1 MCSELLAEMHGI
13 PKGLLFSIYYP
24 IIAVIG
30 IPANLVVIVIL
41 SQRTCG
47 LSGCI
52 TYYLIS
58 MAVTDLLVIVTA
70 VLLNRIA
77 GIYFPLSFLSITPLC
92 SLRSALIY
100 ASIDSSVWLTVTFT
114 FDRFVAISCLKLK
127 IRYCTKM
134 MAAQVIGIVSA
145 LSCVKNAFL
154 YFVYEPVYIINNIPW
169 FCSAKLIFYTSPAW
183 AAYDWMRSIVTPSL
197 PFILIIL
204 LNALTVRHVLAA
216 NRARRRVRGQNNGEH
231 QSDLEVEK
239 RRKSIVLLFAISCNF
254 ILLYLLFMV
263 TILYVRIA
271 DVTYFSGSDSSES
284 TFVLEEYGFMLQLL
298 SSCINPFIY
307 AGVQAKFRAE
317 LINGVKYP
325 WRLLHKSLKL

>member
-1 MCSELLAEMHGI
+1 MHGI

-24 IIAVIG
+24 FLAVIG
-30 IPANLVVIVIL
+30 IPANLVVIIIL
-41 SQRTCG
+41 ARKTCG

-52 TYYLIS
+52 TYYLVA
-58 MAVTDLLVIVTA
+58 MATTDLLVIVTA
-70 VLLNRIA
+70 VVLNRIA
-77 GIYFPLSFLSITPLC
+77 GIYSPLSFLSITPLC
-92 SLRSALIY
+92 SLRSVFIY

-114 FDRFVAISCLKLK
+114 FDRYVAISCQKLK

-134 MAAQVIGIVSA
+134 VAACVIGIVSI
-145 LSCVKNAFL
+145 LSCIKNAFL
-154 YFVYEPVYIINNIPW
+154 YFVYDPMYIIDNIPW
-169 FCSAKLIFYTSPAW
+169 LCSLKVIYYTSPAW
-183 AAYDWMRSIVTPSL
+183 AAFDWMRSILTPCL
-197 PFILIIL
+197 PFILIVL

-216 NRARRRVRGQNNGEH
+216 NKARRRVRCQNNRQN
-231 QSDLEVEK
+231 QSDPEVEK

-254 ILLYLLFMV
+254 ILLYLLFMI

-271 DVTYFSGSDSSES
+271 KVTYFSGSDSSET

-317 LINGVKYP
+317 LMNGVKYP
-325 WRLLHKSLKL
+325 LRLLRDLLNL